1 MEIRLLIA
9 FLLMGLVLFVTP
21 YFYKPPAG
29 PKRTTPAPAPAQA
42 TQETKQPAA
51 PQQPPPAPAA
61 LSPGQIGADKEQTFT
76 VDTALYRVQLSNIG
90 GVVRNWTLK
99 KFLDSRGKPLELV
112 NEAALAKTPPPFAII
127 YKDGNPAAQLNAA
140 KFKATPTADG
150 LGVDYEYSDGQTHC
164 VKTFRFAQNSY
175 LSQIA
180 SQVTKNG
187 AGIPHLLEWRGGFG
201 DLTVL
206 NRSSAQQTVY
216 YDLSN
221 SKLNTMAAGKA
232 KNGPVTAAG
241 TYSFAGIED
250 TFFAAVML
258 PKEGGTTE
266 VQTYKDDLTAS
277 KDAKPESFV
286 GVGVGGDAV
295 NDFSVFVGPKD
306 IDILKR
312 VDPRLPQLIDWGF
325 FGIIAKPLFQALHW
339 INDRLVHNYGWA
351 IVLITIIINV
361 ALLPLRFKSMKS
373 AKKMQALQPQIK
385 AINAKY
391 KDVGLRDPK
400 KAEQNQEVMDLY
412 KREGVN
418 PMGGCLPMVVQLP
431 LLYAFYRVLAVTI
444 ELRGAH
450 WLWVTDLTQAETLP
464 IHVLPIVMVVTQFL
478 MQRMTPNPS
487 ADQSQARMM
496 AFMPLFFGFF
506 FYNMSSGLVLYWLT
520 GNVVGIAQQWIMN
533 KTTPP
538 PVVATPP
545 PQIAS
550 KKLAPKKKK
559 G

>member
-29 PKRTTPAPAPAQA
+29 PKRTAPPPAPAQA

-51 PQQPPPAPAA
+51 PQPPPAVTAA
-61 LSPGQIGADKEQTFT
+61 PSPGQIGAVKEVTFT
-76 VDTALYRVQLSNIG
+76 VDTALYRIQLSNIG
-90 GVVRNWTLK
+90 GVVQNWTLK
-99 KFLDSRGKPLELV
+99 KFVDSRGKPLELV
-112 NEAALAKTPPPFAII
+112 NTAALKSAPPPFAII
-127 YKDGNPAAQLNAA
+127 FKDGNPAAQLNSA
-140 KFKATPTADG
+140 KFKSTPTPDG
-150 LGVDYEYSDGQTHC
+150 LGVDYEYSDGAIHC
-164 VKTFRFAQNSY
+164 VKTFRFAKNSY
-175 LSQIA
+175 LSQ
-180 SQVTKNG
+180 VTSEVTRNG
-187 AGIPHLLEWRGGFG
+187 AGVPHLLEWRGGFG
-201 DLTVL
+201 DLTVQ
-206 NRSSAQQTVY
+206 NRTSAQQTVY
-216 YDLSN
+216 YDLTA
-221 SKLNTMAAGKA
+221 SKLNTLNAGKA
-232 KNGPVTAAG
+232 KNGTVTAAG
-241 TYSFAGIED
+241 NYSFAGIED

-258 PKEGGTTE
+258 PKDSGSTE
-266 VQTYKDDLTAS
+266 VQTYKDDLTPS

-312 VDPRLPQLIDWGF
+312 VDPRLPQLINWGF
-325 FGIIAKPLFQALHW
+325 FGIIAKPLFLVLHW
-339 INDRLVHNYGWA
+339 IDDRLIHNYGWS
-351 IVLITIIINV
+351 IVVITIVINLL
-361 ALLPLRFKSMKS
+361 LLPLRFTSMKS

-418 PMGGCLPMVVQLP
+418 PMGGCLPMVIQLP
-431 LLYAFYRVLAVTI
+431 ILYAFYTVLAVTI

-450 WLWVTDLTQAETLP
+450 WLWVTDLTQPETLP
-464 IHVLPIVMVVTQFL
+464 IHVLPLVMIVTQFL

-533 KTTPP
+533 RTTPAPVVVTPP
-538 PVVATPP
+538 PAL
-545 PQIAS
+545 A
-550 KKLAPKKKK
+550 KKGAQKKKK